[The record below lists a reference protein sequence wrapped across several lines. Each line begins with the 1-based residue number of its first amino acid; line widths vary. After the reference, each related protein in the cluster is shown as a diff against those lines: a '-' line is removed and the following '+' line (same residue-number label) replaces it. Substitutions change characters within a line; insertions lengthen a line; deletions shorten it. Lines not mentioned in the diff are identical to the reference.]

1 MEKLY
6 STGEFAK
13 IAGVTLRTIR
23 YYDKIGLL
31 KPTLVLNNGYRRY
44 CNKDLITLQKIIAL
58 KQLGFS
64 LEEIYPLIQEDDK
77 ESFKKSIQLQIS
89 LIDQKIQKLNT
100 LKESLKATEKLLNN
114 KNISWDK
121 ISELIRLSAIDENLI
136 KNYINA
142 KNLDI
147 RIKFHDQF
155 SNNKKNWFAW
165 LFEQIDFSTVYRL
178 LEIGCGN
185 GKLWQYNHYNLRNRE
200 IFLSDTS
207 AGMVET
213 AKQRL
218 GNDYN
223 YLTIDCNNIPFKNNY
238 FDNIIANHVLF
249 YLKDLNHGLLEISR
263 VLKKGGTFYCSTYSK
278 KHLLEINE
286 IVKNFDDRICLSI
299 DSLPDCFGLENG
311 KEILLN
317 YFSFVELRKYNDY
330 LIVDEVQPLVDYIL
344 SCHGNQTEFL
354 TNRLQEF
361 KSYINSLIINNNGI
375 KITKDCGVFI
385 CTK

>member
-31 KPTLVLNNGYRRY
+31 KPTLILDNGYRRY

-89 LIDQKIQKLNT
+89 LIDQKMQKLNT

-155 SNNKKNWFAW
+155 STNKQNWFAW

-200 IFLSDTS
+200 IFLSDNS

-213 AKQRL
+213 AKKRL

-238 FDNIIANHVLF
+238 FDNIIANHMLF

-317 YFSFVELRKYNDY
+317 YFSFVELRKYDDY